1 MGQISRSKN
10 VFQFKQFKIHQNDQV
25 MKVNTDAVLLASWS
39 EVDLAG
45 TALDIGTGTGIIAL
59 ILAQKNNNLIIDAI
73 DIDKNAFLQ
82 ARDNFK
88 NNDLGQNIN
97 AVYCS
102 FQQYLLMGKKKYEV
116 IVTNPPFF
124 SDGPVSR
131 NKQKANFR
139 HTINLQRKELLQGV
153 ASLLSDQGTF
163 FIILPYDEGVKCIS
177 LAENNGLYLNKC
189 TLVYSKREKT
199 AERLL
204 MKFSKVK
211 QIPPEY
217 DNLIIMNETGNEYSA
232 EFKELTKELYLF
244 L

>member
-217 DNLIIMNETGNEYSA
+217 DNLIIMNETGNKYSA

>member
-1 MGQISRSKN
+1 MSQISGSKS

-39 EVDLAG
+39 EVDLAD

-59 ILAQKNNNLIIDAI
+59 ILAQKNTTLIIDAI
-73 DIDKNAFLQ
+73 DIDENAFLQ
-82 ARDNFK
+82 AKDNFK
-88 NNDLGQNIN
+88 NNDLGKNIN
-97 AVYCS
+97 AIHCS
-102 FQQYLLMGKKKYEV
+102 FQQFLVLSKNKYEV

-124 SDGPVSR
+124 SDGPVSQ

-139 HTINLQRKELLQGV
+139 HTINLQRKVLLEGV
-153 ASLLSDQGTF
+153 VSLLSDQGTF
-163 FIILPYDEGVKCIS
+163 YIILPYDEGIKCIS
-177 LAENNGLYLNKC
+177 LAENMGLYLNKC
-189 TLVYSKREKT
+189 TQVFSKKEKN

-211 QIPPEY
+211 HISPEY
-217 DNLIIMNETGNEYSA
+217 DNLIIMNETGNEYSV